1 MVAKSI
7 FKSQAMLPEHA
18 CDNAVILKTA
28 GWLD

>member
-18 CDNAVILKTA
+18 YDNAVIQKRQA
-28 GWLD
+28 WL